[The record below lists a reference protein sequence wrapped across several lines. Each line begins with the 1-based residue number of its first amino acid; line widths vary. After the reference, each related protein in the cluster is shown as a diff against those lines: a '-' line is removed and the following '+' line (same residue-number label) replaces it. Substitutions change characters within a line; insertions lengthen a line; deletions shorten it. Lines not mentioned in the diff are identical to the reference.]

1 MKKRLLALLMALML
15 AVPALA
21 IADLEVGA
29 TGSEVFNLQ
38 AWLAAYGYYSGA
50 LDSNY
55 DDEVASA
62 VRAFQSK
69 NGLSATGTATQ
80 EVISLL
86 GSGNGITARGQ
97 TLNSE
102 NQPSTGGST
111 GGTTSG
117 STGGSTGGTTGGTT
131 GGDTTVG
138 TSTLEYGMTGSAVEA
153 LQRLLNQYGYYTGKI
168 DGIFGSGV
176 LAAVK
181 QFQRRNGL
189 TVDGKA
195 GSRTL
200 AVLTSGDAIAKDTPT
215 SSSTLQSGSSGEAVK
230 ELQRQLRQTY
240 YYAGTID
247 GVYGADVTRAVKWF
261 QTSAGLTV
269 DGKAGPATQDALYK
283 RTAKIFN
290 GGIPVRN
297 LASGDRGYDVYVLQ
311 QKLVSLNYL
320 VITPSGYY
328 GSDTVAAVKAFQLAN
343 GLNADGKAG
352 AIVRRYLW
360 PTLVNDQE
368 EEDKNNQGTV
378 DDPYTERSL
387 RLGSYGNDVANAQ
400 MRLKAAGYLLGN
412 ADGIFGAKTK
422 AAVIALQKDYNLKQD
437 GIIGTQTW
445 AVIKTL
451 NVSNAEPGVVDPSQP
466 SVGANVTKLQR
477 GSKGAAV
484 KKLQQQ
490 LITLNYLAAG
500 EDDGKFGPKTAK
512 ALMQFQRDQKIS
524 VDGVAGSQTFVRLNE
539 VLGVQWDVPVG

>member
-15 AVPALA
+15 AVPGLA
-21 IADLEVGA
+21 AADLEAGA
-29 TGSEVFNLQ
+29 NGSEVISLQ
-38 AWLAAYGYYSGA
+38 AWLSAYGYYSGS
-50 LDSNY
+50 LDGDY
-55 DDEVASA
+55 DDDVVSA
-62 VRAFQSK
+62 VRAFQSR

-80 EVISLL
+80 ATISLL
-86 GSGNGITARGQ
+86 ESGNGVTVRGQ

-102 NQPSTGGST
+102 NQSAT
-111 GGTTSG
+111 GGTT
-117 STGGSTGGTTGGTT
+117 TGGTTTGGGTTGGSTA
-131 GGDTTVG
+131 VS
-138 TSTLEYGMTGSAVEA
+138 TSTLEYGMTGSAVEE
-153 LQRLLNQYGYYTGKI
+153 LQRLLYQYGYYTGNI

-176 LAAVK
+176 LSAVK

-195 GSRTL
+195 GSRTM
-200 AVLTSGDAIAKDTPT
+200 AVLTSGNAIAKDAPT
-215 SSSTLQSGSSGEAVK
+215 SSTTTLQSGSSGEAVK
-230 ELQRQLRQTY
+230 ELQRQLRETY

-247 GVYGADVTRAVKWF
+247 GIYGADVTRAVKWF
-261 QTSAGLTV
+261 QASAGLTV
-269 DGKAGPATQDALYK
+269 DGKAGAVTQAALYN

-311 QKLVSLNYL
+311 QKLASLNYL
-320 VITPSGYY
+320 SITPSGYY
-328 GSDTVAAVKAFQLAN
+328 GSDTVAAVKAFQQAN

-360 PTLVNDQE
+360 PTIVNNQE
-368 EEDKNNQGTV
+368 EEDNNNQGTV

-437 GIIGTQTW
+437 GIIGSQTW

-451 NVSNAEPGVVDPSQP
+451 NVSNAEPDVVDPSQP

-490 LITLNYLAAG
+490 LITLNYLSAG

-512 ALMQFQRDQKIS
+512 ALMQFQRDQKIT

>member
-1 MKKRLLALLMALML
+1 MKKRLLALLMAFVLLIPGL
-15 AVPALA
+15 AVAE
-21 IADLEVGA
+21 LEAGA
-29 TGSEVFNLQ
+29 SGKEVTNLQ
-38 AWLAAYGYYSGA
+38 AWLAAYGFYSGA
-50 LDSNY
+50 LDGSY
-55 DDEVASA
+55 DDDVVSA
-62 VRAFQSK
+62 VKAFQSR
-69 NGLSATGTATQ
+69 NGLSATGVATQ
-80 EVISLL
+80 ATITLL
-86 GSGNGITARGQ
+86 ESGNGLTSRGK
-97 TLNSE
+97 TLNAES
-102 NQPSTGGST
+102 QSPSDPSTGGTST
-111 GGTTSG
+111 GSTSG
-117 STGGSTGGTTGGTT
+117 STISG
-131 GGDTTVG
+131 
-138 TSTLEYGMTGSAVEA
+138 STLEYGMTGSAVEE
-153 LQRLLNQYGYYTGKI
+153 LQRLLKQYGYYTGNI
-168 DGIFGSGV
+168 DGIYGNGV
-176 LAAVK
+176 LNAVK

-195 GSRTL
+195 GSRTQ
-200 AVLTSGDAIAKDTPT
+200 AALTSGSAIAKEDPT
-215 SSSTLQSGSSGEAVK
+215 SSTATLQSGSSGEAVK
-230 ELQRQLRQTY
+230 ELQRQLRETY

-269 DGKAGPATQDALYK
+269 DGKAGAVTQAALYN

-311 QKLVSLNYL
+311 EKLASLNYL
-320 VITPSGYY
+320 TITPSGYY
-328 GSDTVAAVKAFQLAN
+328 GSDTVSAVKAYQQAN
-343 GLNADGKAG
+343 GLKVDGKAG
-352 AIVRRYLW
+352 SVVRRYLW
-360 PTLVNDQE
+360 PTIVNNQE
-368 EEDKNNQGTV
+368 EEDKNNQGTI

-412 ADGIFGAKTK
+412 ADGIFGQKTK
-422 AAVIALQKDYNLKQD
+422 AAVIALQKDYNLKRD
-437 GIIGTQTW
+437 GIIGAQTW

-451 NVSNAEPGVVDPSQP
+451 NVSNAEPDVVDPSQP

-490 LITLNYLAAG
+490 LITLNYLPVG

-512 ALMQFQRDQKIS
+512 AVMQFQRDQKIS

-539 VLGVQWDVPVG
+539 MLGVQWDVPVG